1 MKKNRLVYL
10 LFVCGLLLVTF
21 PFLAQVYFKQQQGQ
35 LVDVQLSELA
45 VMPETVKREVKDSAM
60 FCNEMIASLPDEVG
74 DPFAWGADGGGDLL
88 CDGFRADDYFSSLEI
103 PKLNER
109 IPIYIGAS
117 EENLAMGVGQV
128 EGSSLPNGGMGTHSV
143 LAGHRGMAMKAMFRH
158 LDELAVGDVFYV
170 NVMGERLTYTVYDVA
185 VILPHETESLTIDE
199 RRDLVSLI
207 TCHPYPHNSHRL
219 VVYGERES

>member
-1 MKKNRLVYL
+1 MKKNRLVLL
-10 LFVCGLLLVTF
+10 LFVCGFLLVAF
-21 PFLAQVYFKQQQGQ
+21 PFLAQIYFKQQQRQ
-35 LVDVQLSELA
+35 LVDLQLSELTK
-45 VMPETVKREVKDSAM
+45 MPEPVKREVKDGVM
-60 FCNEMIASLPDEVG
+60 FCNEMIASLRDEVG
-74 DPFAWGADGGGDLL
+74 DPFAWSADEDGHSL
-88 CDGFRADDYFSSLEI
+88 CEEFRADDYFSSLEI
-103 PKLNER
+103 PKLNEN

-117 EENLAMGVGQV
+117 EGNLAMGVGQV
-128 EGSSLPNGGMGTHSV
+128 EGSSLPNGGIGTHSV

-158 LDELAVGDVFYV
+158 LDELEVGDVFYV

-219 VVYGERES
+219 VVYGEREL